1 MMVKL
6 MIAFELSLKNL
17 LALES
22 LKQFLKMVDNNIME
36 NMMHMALLKELQ
48 STLKLDLRYKLM
60 EYC

>member
-6 MIAFELSLKNL
+6 MITFELSLKNL